1 MWELQRKCP
10 CARPSC
16 PTPCAAADD
25 PPVHPPVHQKTPG
38 ESYDSPTESPLPTLT
53 SLPPFSMWS
62 SLLPMF
68 FSATDNQCWSWH
80 FSFIPLISTLVQH
93 LLWVTATFLWD
104 CLSSRLPTPHL
115 SSSPLVPPSPSSPRA
130 HPSPE
135 PFPLEPS
142 CWSSGPRMLTA
153 CSLLPSPLV
162 LPFLRLHWGSFT
174 EPLYWGRTLSPATVF
189 TISGSSS
196 RQKHSVFC

>member
-10 CARPSC
+10 CALPSC

-104 CLSSRLPTPHL
+104 CLSPQQAPD
-115 SSSPLVPPSPSSPRA
+115 SPPLLQPAGAPLTEQPSSP
-130 HPSPE
+130 
-135 PFPLEPS
+135 PFPRALPS
-142 CWSSGPRMLTA
+142 RALLLKFWSSDAHCLLLTPFSTGPPLSQAPLGLFHRAT
-153 CSLLPSPLV
+153 LL
-162 LPFLRLHWGSFT
+162 R
-174 EPLYWGRTLSPATVF
+174 
-189 TISGSSS
+189 
-196 RQKHSVFC
+196 